1 MMKKVKGDN
10 PKLKMY
16 LRHIHNYDR
25 HKSTLQIGASQT
37 FILTKK
43 KKKKV
48 NK

>member
-1 MMKKVKGDN
+1 MMTKVKGDN

-37 FILTKK
+37 YILTKK
-43 KKKKV
+43 KKR
-48 NK
+48 